1 MSGVFRSENV
11 HCLVSTIGI
20 FSSSSIKKL
29 PLSKVFVI
37 MSKPNFYSQTTFFFF
52 LHQGAARPIYT
63 SLPFMQKI
71 PSCRNAATH
80 VVVISCRTETKQ
92 LRR

>member
-20 FSSSSIKKL
+20 FSSPSIKKL

-37 MSKPNFYSQTTFFFF
+37 MSKPDFYNQTAFF

-80 VVVISCRTETKQ
+80 AVVISCRTETKQ

>member
-20 FSSSSIKKL
+20 FSSPPIKKL

-37 MSKPNFYSQTTFFFF
+37 MSKPNFYNQTTFFFYIKA
-52 LHQGAARPIYT
+52 LLARSIHPC
-63 SLPFMQKI
+63 
-71 PSCRNAATH
+71 PSCRKSRVAGMLLLM
-80 VVVISCRTETKQ
+80 RW
-92 LRR
+92 